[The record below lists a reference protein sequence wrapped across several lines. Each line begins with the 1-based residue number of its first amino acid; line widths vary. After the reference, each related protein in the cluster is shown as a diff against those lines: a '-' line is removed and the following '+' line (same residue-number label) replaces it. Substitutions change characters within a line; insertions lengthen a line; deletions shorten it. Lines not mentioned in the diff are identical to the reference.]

1 MSQAPLLD
9 TSTVDLNTL
18 FSNGKRYRVPDFQ
31 RDYSWSEEEWEDLWS
46 DIVEIGAGSQP
57 HYMGAIVLQ
66 ESDNGLIVIDGQQR
80 LATLSIVVLAV
91 LAKLQELIA
100 GGVESAANEERL
112 NLLRQQ
118 FIGGKHPASLQMYSK
133 LSLNRNDDG
142 FYQQLLIQF
151 RTPLN
156 PRKLRDSEG
165 KLWSA
170 YRFFFDRISGHYAT
184 TLTGS
189 RLAEFLEMIA
199 TKLLFIQIKV
209 VDDLS
214 AYTVFETLNARGL
227 ELTATDLLKNF
238 LFSKA
243 AASET
248 DLAHVRD
255 QWKRITETVRM
266 REFPTFLRH
275 FINSRQSY
283 VRRERLFKILK
294 ADVVGR
300 EDVFRLLDE
309 LESAAYWFAAMD
321 DCNDDLWKDYDGCK
335 QIIRVLN
342 LFAVTQYK
350 SLILACAATS
360 FPAGEIRRVLQTCLV
375 ISLRYNM
382 ICQKNPSRLE
392 EAYNVVAV
400 GIRKGDIKTAKQ
412 VADGLGP
419 IYVSDEEFKNA
430 FETSIISTRSKG
442 KLVSYILCK
451 LEQHLSQAD
460 LDFENSSATI
470 EHILPENPSS
480 AWEATFDEE
489 SRERFTYRLGN
500 YTLLERTPNRT
511 VGNSD
516 FIVKREAYE
525 QSQYQVTKK
534 IVDDEWTPD
543 SVSRRQAAMAKWA
556 AAVWR
561 LE

>member
-46 DIVEIGAGSQP
+46 DIVEIQTGSQP

-66 ESDNGLIVIDGQQR
+66 EADDGLIVIDGQQR
-80 LATLSIVVLAV
+80 LATLSIIVLAV
-91 LAKLQELIA
+91 LAKLQDLASHGDEPK
-100 GGVESAANEERL
+100 ENEERL
-112 NLLRQQ
+112 ALLRQQ
-118 FIGGKHPASLQMYSK
+118 FIGGKHPASLRLYSK

-142 FYQQLLIQF
+142 FYQQFLIQF
-151 RTPLN
+151 RKPLN
-156 PRKLRDSEG
+156 PRKLRDSEA

-170 YRFFFDRISGHYAT
+170 YRYFVDRISGHAAT
-184 TLTGS
+184 SLAGAS
-189 RLAEFLEMIA
+189 LAEFLEKVA
-199 TKLLFIQIKV
+199 TRLLFIQIKV

-243 AASET
+243 ATSET

-294 ADVVGR
+294 ADIIGR

-321 DCNDDLWKDYDGCK
+321 DCNDELWKDYDGCK
-335 QIIRVLN
+335 PIVRVLN

-350 SLILACAATS
+350 SLILACAAAA
-360 FPAGEIRRVLQTCLV
+360 FPAGEIQRVLRTCLV

-400 GIRKGDIKTAKQ
+400 GIREGKLTTAKQ
-412 VADGLGP
+412 VTDGLGP

-430 FETSIISTRSKG
+430 FETSTISTRSKS

-460 LDFENSSATI
+460 LDFENSAATI
-470 EHILPENPSS
+470 EHILPENPGSV
-480 AWEATFDEE
+480 WDEAFDEDA
-489 SRERFTYRLGN
+489 RERFTYRLGN

-511 VGNSD
+511 IGNSE
-516 FIVKREAYE
+516 FVAKRAIYE
-525 QSQYQVTKK
+525 KSQYRITRE
-534 IVDDEWTPD
+534 IVDQEWTPD
-543 SVSRRQAAMAKWA
+543 SISKRQAVMAKWA
-556 AAVWR
+556 TSVWR